1 DGRLRWPEDR
11 GERTELAR
19 VLFGRGLAETYD
31 VSLTDALDYL
41 HNSAPHT
48 PFERKNEAYEAD
60 TWLRT
65 RLNTLSA
72 DQRHAVEVLL
82 TDSLYGMIFSLLV
95 SVDQP
100 HEAAPLNF
108 TISDDQGT
116 SVLLGEPESSNLP
129 ELHDCL
135 SDWLLSFSRFGDKVI

>member
-1 DGRLRWPEDR
+1 LERKRQESLVPGKSAGERREPLPSYPKYPPDLAKNVLSQYLQPDGRLRWPEDR
-11 GERTELAR
+11 GERTEVAR

-100 HEAAPLNF
+100 HE
-108 TISDDQGT
+108 
-116 SVLLGEPESSNLP
+116 
-129 ELHDCL
+129 
-135 SDWLLSFSRFGDKVI
+135 